1 MMNLSG
7 ADMQIQELRDRLTA
21 VTAERDERS
30 LVAEQLSMALHL
42 RDTQLATV
50 TVERDA
56 LRALVER
63 YGADQWRR
71 GNAGKDPQEFAEWRK
86 EAQP

>member
-1 MMNLSG
+1 MNLSG